1 MRWEDASS
9 WRSRPGTRSTH
20 SLWGSRTRATPIDA
34 ALVRRY
40 DAAATQ
46 PGSRSYANPAEGL
59 GDSGN
64 DGSSLPP
71 ARRDILRSG
80 SFVPCAADRGRKTQP
95 ERNLAGAQRR
105 ELESAGAH

>member
-1 MRWEDASS
+1 
-9 WRSRPGTRSTH
+9 
-20 SLWGSRTRATPIDA
+20 
-34 ALVRRY
+34 
-40 DAAATQ
+40 
-46 PGSRSYANPAEGL
+46 YANPAEGL

-105 ELESAGAH
+105 ELGSAGARRREGSGALARGALRRAAGPGRGRGRRDPVSTCGGG